1 MLRMAAIV
9 VEKEPG
15 DPPQST
21 WAAAFRP

>member
-1 MLRMAAIV
+1 MLRIAANV

-21 WAAAFRP
+21 WAASFRT